1 MDARTRKMQRKVAKL
16 LRQAESVVGTPE
28 EAVFHAR
35 AFELMAKYGIELATI
50 EQARRGLDA
59 SAKIPDAIKW
69 TVMIDGKY
77 VPQQGLLLFGLIQIL
92 HCELVYYPYPE
103 QYVVHVY
110 GARRHIHRIQA
121 LWEILQPQAVRLVE
135 TARPPGNPTAG
146 ETRRYRRS
154 WVAGFAARV
163 RERLEEQEVK
173 AIESAD
179 AAGALVIYDDDA
191 RRALSRRQKDYPGRL
206 RKAGP
211 LTSYS
216 SAGYAHGQRD
226 GSAAAMNRSLNH

>member
-16 LRQAESVVGTPE
+16 LRQAESVAGTPE

-35 AFELMAKYGIELATI
+35 AFELIAKYGIDLATV
-50 EQARRGLDA
+50 ERDRRGLDA

-77 VPQQGLLLFGLIQIL
+77 VPQQGLLLFGLIQTL
-92 HCELVYYPYPE
+92 HCELVYYAYPDRYPVE
-103 QYVVHVY
+103 GY
-110 GARRHIHRIQA
+110 GVRRQIHRIQA

-154 WVAGFAARV
+154 WIAGFAARV
-163 RERLEEQEVK
+163 RERLEEQEAR

-179 AAGALVIYDDDA
+179 AGALVIYHDDA
-191 RRALSRRQKDYPGRL
+191 RRALVARQKDYPQRL

-216 SAGYAHGQRD
+216 AAGYAHGQRD
-226 GSAAAMNRSLNH
+226 GSSAVMNRSLTD

>member
-1 MDARTRKMQRKVAKL
+1 MDARTRKMQTKVAKL

-59 SAKIPDAIKW
+59 KIPDAIKW
-69 TVMIDGKY
+69 TVTIEGKY
-77 VPQQGLLLFGLIQIL
+77 VPQQGLLLFGLIQTL
-92 HCELVYYPYPE
+92 HCELVYYPYPDRYPVE
-103 QYVVHVY
+103 VY
-110 GARRHIHRIQA
+110 GVRRHIHRIQA

-146 ETRRYRRS
+146 ETRRYRRA
-154 WVAGFAARV
+154 WIAGFAARV
-163 RERLEEQEVK
+163 RERLEEQEAK

-179 AAGALVIYDDDA
+179 AGALVIYDDDA

-216 SAGYAHGQRD
+216 AAGYAHGQRD
-226 GSAAAMNRSLNH
+226 GASAAMNRSLTD

>member
-1 MDARTRKMQRKVAKL
+1 MDARTRKMQTIVAKL

-35 AFELMAKYGIELATI
+35 AFELMAKYGIELAAI
-50 EQARRGLDA
+50 ERDRRGLGA
-59 SAKIPDAIKW
+59 RIPDAIKW
-69 TVMIDGKY
+69 TVVIDGKY
-77 VPQQGLLLFGLIQIL
+77 VPQQGLLLFGIIQTL
-92 HCELVYYPYPE
+92 HCELVYYPYPDRYPVE
-103 QYVVHVY
+103 VY
-110 GARRHIHRIQA
+110 GVRRHIHRIQA

-135 TARPPGNPTAG
+135 TARPPGNPTGG

-163 RERLEEQEVK
+163 RERLEEQEAR

-179 AAGALVIYDDDA
+179 AGALVIYDDDA

-226 GSAAAMNRSLNH
+226 GSAAALNRSLHD